1 MIGFDGLTLV
11 EAAVSEASAHL
22 KVRLEP
28 GSALLD
34 GHFPDEPILSGVA
47 HLALAQEAA
56 ERLER
61 RPVFVSGLR
70 NFRLRQV
77 VRPGDVIDVHVTRSP
92 TPFELRFEMRVEDAL
107 TSSGILTIAPEPSR
121 G

>member
-11 EAAVSEASAHL
+11 EASVSEGSVHL
-22 KVRLEP
+22 KVRLEA

-34 GHFPDEPILSGVA
+34 GHFPGEPILPGVA
-47 HLALAQEAA
+47 HLALVQEAA
-56 ERLER
+56 ERLEL

-77 VRPGDVIDVHVTRSP
+77 LRPGDRIDVHVTRAP
-92 TPFELRFEMRVEDAL
+92 TPFELRFEMRVEDAVA
-107 TSSGILTIAPEPSR
+107 SSGILSVAPEPS
-121 G
+121 GG

>member
-11 EAAVSEASAHL
+11 EASVSEASAHL
-22 KVRLEP
+22 KVRLEA
-28 GSALLD
+28 GSVLVD
-34 GHFPDEPILSGVA
+34 GHFPGEPVLPGVS
-47 HLALAQEAA
+47 HLALVQEAA

-61 RPVFVSGLR
+61 RPVLVSGLR

-77 VRPGDVIDVHVTRSP
+77 VRPGDVIDVHVTRTP
-92 TPFELRFEMRVEDAL
+92 TPFELRFELRVADAVA
-107 TSSGILTIAPEPSR
+107 SSGILTLAPEPSR